1 MDREWIDISLLAV
14 DKYLGLLLLIL
25 FVVSVNVDN
34 GMVVVVVDDDD
45 DVDDVEDD
53 GKIIP
58 SSQRI
63 RCAMAVIRGKKI
75 KT

>member
-25 FVVSVNVDN
+25 FVVSVNVDK
-34 GMVVVVVDDDD
+34 GIVVVVDDDD